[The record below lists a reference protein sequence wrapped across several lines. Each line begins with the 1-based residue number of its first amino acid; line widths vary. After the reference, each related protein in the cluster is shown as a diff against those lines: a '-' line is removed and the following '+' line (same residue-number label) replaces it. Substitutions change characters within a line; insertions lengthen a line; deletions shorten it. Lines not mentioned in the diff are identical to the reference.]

1 MRVYIC
7 VYIYICVC
15 VCVCVCGSRIRNFSL
30 LDLSPISLL
39 FVLLG
44 KQGIQVLHLISLV
57 EVSFYSAE
65 GIDLPP
71 AVFAMV
77 TGCELLFPRQNLIE
91 SFKLS
96 CTGVR

>member
-1 MRVYIC
+1 MC
-7 VYIYICVC
+7 VYVCVC
-15 VCVCVCGSRIRNFSL
+15 VCVCVDLESGIFSL
-30 LDLSPISLL
+30 LDLPPNSLL

-77 TGCELLFPRQNLIE
+77 TGCELLFPRQN
-91 SFKLS
+91 
-96 CTGVR
+96 